1 MKVFIYTYFIFLFIS
16 SSKAEFIDFG
26 SMSKKSDVVPVFYHR
41 EHIFSLEGSLYQ
53 KQKRRLARE
62 EDELNVKKW
71 RKDRVLNNLKKSKI
85 QENAEGKNE
94 LILGRI
100 ISVREKGY
108 VYRNSG
114 KIAGVKNGI
123 VRSGDLVETSE
134 NGHLWLTLIDGSL
147 IRLSPR
153 TIFSVEGFEAS
164 RSKLVYFTE

>member
-26 SMSKKSDVVPVFYHR
+26 SMSKKSDVVPVFYQQ

-53 KQKRRLARE
+53 KQKRRLARD

-85 QENAEGKNE
+85 KENSEGKNE

-100 ISVREKGY
+100 ISVGEG
-108 VYRNSG
+108 
-114 KIAGVKNGI
+114 
-123 VRSGDLVETSE
+123 L
-134 NGHLWLTLIDGSL
+134 
-147 IRLSPR
+147 RLP
-153 TIFSVEGFEAS
+153 
-164 RSKLVYFTE
+164 